1 MTSPRNSPHST
12 PTRGHSSPGTPPRA
26 NPNSPEAGLNSPAG
40 SNSPG
45 GGAAEAVDPNEAMAW
60 ELLYNLKWQLSTEEL
75 EAAWKDATGETAV
88 MKVS

>member
-12 PTRGHSSPGTPPRA
+12 PARSHSSPGTPPRD
-26 NPNSPEAGLNSPAG
+26 NLNSHEAALNSPGAG
-40 SNSPG
+40 
-45 GGAAEAVDPNEAMAW
+45 AVEAVDPNEAMAW
-60 ELLYNLKWQLSTEEL
+60 ELLYNLKWQLPTEEL